1 MLLNQMRYIHYSLF
15 TIHYSLFTFFLYM
28 RLIGITG
35 GIGTGKSTVT
45 KYLQTRYNLPIWD
58 ADLYARSAVAVGSPI
73 LPEISQ
79 RYGMDIL
86 QPDGTLDRRR
96 LGEIIF
102 ANVDER
108 QWVEAQIHP
117 YVRNCFETEINN
129 FNPNGTAVLA
139 IPLLFEARMTDLV
152 TEIWVVGCD
161 HATQLSRII
170 TRDKMT
176 KTAAETRI
184 QSQMSL
190 AKKTALADV
199 NLDNS
204 TTIADLECQIDAVY
218 SHLASKHSY

>member
-1 MLLNQMRYIHYSLF
+1 
-15 TIHYSLFTFFLYM
+15 M

-45 KYLQTRYNLPIWD
+45 NYLHTYYHLPIWD
-58 ADLYARSAVAVGSPI
+58 ADLYARSAVAIGMPI
-73 LPEISQ
+73 LHQISQ

-96 LGEIIF
+96 LGKIIF
-102 ANVDER
+102 IDLYER

-117 YVRNCFETEINN
+117 YVRQRFEAEIRNLD
-129 FNPNGTAVLA
+129 PNGTAVLA
-139 IPLLFEARMTDLV
+139 IPLLFEAGMSDLV

-161 HATQLSRII
+161 IATQIQRIV
-170 TRDKMT
+170 TRDRITTME
-176 KTAAETRI
+176 AEQRI

-190 AKKTALADV
+190 TDKMKLADV

-204 TTIADLECQIDAVY
+204 TTVADLERQID
-218 SHLASKHSY
+218 LQMKFIT